1 MRILLDHNLDWRLW
15 EWLQPHEVVTTKRM
29 RWDRYE
35 NGELLEVAQREFDV
49 LLTTDTNLYHQQKV
63 AAYDL
68 TVIVM
73 RAYQNSTEALTPLL
87 ESVLELLERIKP
99 GETHYIYIDDALRQS
114 DLRRGK
120 GPYANSQLPPD

>member
-15 EWLQPHEVVTTKRM
+15 ELLQPHEVITTRRM

-35 NGELLEVAQREFDV
+35 NGELLEVAQTEFDV

-63 AAYDL
+63 ADYDL
-68 TVIVM
+68 AVVVL
-73 RAYQNSTEALTPLL
+73 RAYQNSLEALSPLM
-87 ESVLELLERIKP
+87 EPVMNLLERVNP
-99 GETHYIYIDDALRQS
+99 GETHYVYVDEALRQS

-120 GPYANSQLPPD
+120 GPYAKNQ